1 MTNYPKLLSVP
12 FYALKKKLIVKL
24 HYIFP
29 SDCVPESLFSSR
41 AEHQVDMQ
49 RKLAEDP
56 LVFLRKREIDQKRKL
71 MENPIKMKQLKA
83 YVS

>member
-1 MTNYPKLLSVP
+1 
-12 FYALKKKLIVKL
+12 
-24 HYIFP
+24 
-29 SDCVPESLFSSR
+29 
-41 AEHQVDMQ
+41 MQ

-83 YVS
+83 YVSYHGTCLEFG